1 MSTFYEKYGGE
12 DTVAKVV
19 DYFYELVLAD
29 DTVNHFFKNTDM
41 EKQRKHQTKFIS
53 YALGGPNQYSGQ
65 SMAKAHE
72 GMNLQPI
79 HFDAIVRHLR
89 DALTH
94 FGVSE
99 EDIADALSKVG
110 SLRDDI
116 LYK

>member
-1 MSTFYEKYGGE
+1 M
-12 DTVAKVV
+12 
-19 DYFYELVLAD
+19 LIL
-29 DTVNHFFKNTDM
+29 
-41 EKQRKHQTKFIS
+41 RKHQTKFIS

-79 HFDAIVRHLR
+79 HFDAIAMHLR
-89 DALTH
+89 AALAH

-99 EDIADALSKVG
+99 EDIADALSKVE

-116 LYK
+116 MYK